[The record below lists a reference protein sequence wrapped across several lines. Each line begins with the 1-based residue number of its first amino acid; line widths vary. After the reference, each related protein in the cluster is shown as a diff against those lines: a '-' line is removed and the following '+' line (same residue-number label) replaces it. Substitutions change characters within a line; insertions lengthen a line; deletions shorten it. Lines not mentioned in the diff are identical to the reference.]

1 MTAIPETDK
10 EKVKIFALETIGN
23 LLEVVNDRAEE
34 EKILRSFFVHYAGYG
49 KTEMSSETAAEA
61 INRDR

>member
-1 MTAIPETDK
+1 M
-10 EKVKIFALETIGN
+10 KIFALETIGN